1 MSEEVTIEEL
11 SSIRLFS
18 SLSEKVLERI
28 ARRTDRV
35 SFAEGDQVLM
45 EGEENNRLFCL
56 LSGRLRIS
64 RRSGPTDVVLSE
76 LGPGTVLGEL
86 TFIEPGAATATA
98 VALETGAA
106 IIFSAAAFSE
116 VERESPATAL
126 AVLRALTLTLKER
139 LTEAN
144 ALLLAHKG
152 IHDAF
157 SEVEELRLS
166 LGQLI

>member
-1 MSEEVTIEEL
+1 MSTQVAIEEL
-11 SSIRLFS
+11 SAIGLFS
-18 SLSEKVLERI
+18 SLPETVLARIAQRAKRITFAGDEKVLE
-28 ARRTDRV
+28 
-35 SFAEGDQVLM
+35 
-45 EGEENNRLFCL
+45 EGEENDRLFCL

-98 VALETGAA
+98 VALEPGEA
-106 IIFSAAAFSE
+106 IVFSAAAFGE

-126 AVLRALTLTLKER
+126 AILRALTLTLKER